1 MLLIPT
7 MSPRVLRARWIP
19 TAAMLVMLAAGTGCS
34 PPPPDASTPAQS
46 TPAAEASAQPAAAAV
61 HDIHDAHD
69 AHAATA
75 PALPAPGQRWAT
87 DAPLRAGMASIR
99 QAVGALE
106 HGVHGHLDAA
116 QQQVLAKQVDA
127 AVADMIA
134 NCKLV
139 PEADASLH
147 GLLATFIAGAA
158 AAREGRF
165 GEPELVAMQEALAQY
180 PQRFDDP
187 TWKQPSPE

>member
-1 MLLIPT
+1 MMLIPKT
-7 MSPRVLRARWIP
+7 ASRVLCTCFTSAMAGVALLAV
-19 TAAMLVMLAAGTGCS
+19 TACS
-34 PPPPDASTPAQS
+34 PQPTTQS
-46 TPAAEASAQPAAAAV
+46 PAQPAPSHADQAPSAAHA
-61 HDIHDAHD
+61 DGGHDAHIVAPTD
-69 AHAATA
+69 AA
-75 PALPAPGQRWAT
+75 ALPPEGQRWVT

-134 NCKLV
+134 DCNLV

-147 GLLATFIAGAA
+147 GLLATFIAGAT

-165 GEPELVAMQEALAQY
+165 TQAELVPMQEALVQY

-187 TWKQPSPE
+187 TWTQPTPE

>member
-1 MLLIPT
+1 MMLIPKT
-7 MSPRVLRARWIP
+7 ASRVLCTCFTSAMAGVALLAV
-19 TAAMLVMLAAGTGCS
+19 TACS
-34 PPPPDASTPAQS
+34 PQPTTQSPAR
-46 TPAAEASAQPAAAAV
+46 PAPSHADQAPSAAHANGG
-61 HDIHDAHD
+61 HDAHIVAPTD
-69 AHAATA
+69 AA
-75 PALPAPGQRWAT
+75 ALPPESQRWAT

-127 AVADMIA
+127 AVADMIT

-165 GEPELVAMQEALAQY
+165 GEPELAAMQEALAQY
-180 PQRFDDP
+180 PRRFDDP

>member
-7 MSPRVLRARWIP
+7 TSACALRTCFRSALAMGALLAV
-19 TAAMLVMLAAGTGCS
+19 TACS
-34 PPPPDASTPAQS
+34 P
-46 TPAAEASAQPAAAAV
+46 QPAAQSPVQPAPTHA
-61 HDIHDAHD
+61 D
-69 AHAATA
+69 HAASAA
-75 PALPAPGQRWAT
+75 PADAGHDTHAAQPTHAAALPPEGQRWAT

-116 QQQVLAKQVDA
+116 QQQAVAKQVDA
-127 AVADMIA
+127 AVAGMIA

-147 GLLATFIAGAA
+147 GLLATFISGAA
-158 AAREGRF
+158 AARKGHF
-165 GEPELVAMQEALAQY
+165 GEPELAAMQEALAQY

-187 TWKQPSPE
+187 TWKQSSPE

>member
-1 MLLIPT
+1 MLLTPKT
-7 MSPRVLRARWIP
+7 ASRVLCTCFTSAMAGVALLAV
-19 TAAMLVMLAAGTGCS
+19 TACS
-34 PPPPDASTPAQS
+34 PQPTTQSPGQRAPAHAGQAPSAAHADAG
-46 TPAAEASAQPAAAAV
+46 
-61 HDIHDAHD
+61 HD
-69 AHAATA
+69 AHAAA
-75 PALPAPGQRWAT
+75 PTHAAALPPEGQRWAT

-99 QAVGALE
+99 QTVGALE

-116 QQQVLAKQVDA
+116 QQKEVAAQVDA

-165 GEPELVAMQEALAQY
+165 GQSELEAMQGALVLY
-180 PQRFDDP
+180 PQRFDDE
-187 TWKQPSPE
+187 TWDQPAQD